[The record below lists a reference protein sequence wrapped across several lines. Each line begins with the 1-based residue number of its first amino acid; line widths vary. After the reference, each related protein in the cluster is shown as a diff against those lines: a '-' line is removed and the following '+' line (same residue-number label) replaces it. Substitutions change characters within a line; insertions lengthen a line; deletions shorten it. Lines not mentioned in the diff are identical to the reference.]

1 MVEFWKKLSGP
12 ETEKNVS
19 VSGPRNGHNMSVTG
33 PRNLGPMKLGQFLG
47 ARKWQNMSVSKKSL
61 APETDNMCHFPRPET
76 DIMGKDT
83 LGILWLCKL

>member
-33 PRNLGPMKLGQFLG
+33 PRNLGPLKLTL
-47 ARKWQNMSVSKKSL
+47 WVSFWE
-61 APETDNMCHFPRPET
+61 PESDRICQFPRNP
-76 DIMGKDT
+76 
-83 LGILWLCKL
+83 